1 MRQTPVFGLSLYLTV
16 SALSLLGSPVRGAD
30 SKTIWVAHRRV
41 DCIGVAPQK
50 CYLIKNTQ
58 YEDWRFWYGEIEG
71 FEYEEGYAY
80 ELRVVEKEIDNPP
93 ADAPG
98 IVLELVEVLLKVET
112 FEGPAEDPA
121 ETPPTAAVP
130 APPAPPV
137 EAPALKPAPAP
148 AEPIESEPLELA
160 PVGADPPVDA
170 EPPAPAPPAEP
181 VAAPPLPTSSSAKG
195 EIHRGH
201 LSIGSGVEARSFK
214 LCGAEESIW
223 VEDRTDGDVWTLYRR
238 LSGYPNRPLFMEVR
252 GEILAAP
259 AGGFGTHY
267 SQQILIHAVRN
278 ASAESAGCFAEP
290 EPFAF
295 RATGN
300 EPFWNVEISKR
311 GLVFSQMGE
320 DRILFPYSQPTFFG
334 EQIIYRSQVRGQ
346 EPKAFVV
353 RLTEESCSDTMADAT
368 FSFKATVQIDDLS
381 LEGCAREGEEQ
392 P

>member
-1 MRQTPVFGLSLYLTV
+1 VRQTPVFGLSLYLTV

-80 ELRVVEKEIDNPP
+80 ELRVVEKEID
-93 ADAPG
+93 
-98 IVLELVEVLLKVET
+98 
-112 FEGPAEDPA
+112 
-121 ETPPTAAVP
+121 
-130 APPAPPV
+130 
-137 EAPALKPAPAP
+137 ALKPAPAP